1 MARVIEILALG
12 SGLRGE
18 AARECKCLNE
28 SYFLVHQI
36 LARAF
41 LDDPHLT
48 ASQALHGKL
57 HERLQ
62 STLITSGAPNSF

>member
-1 MARVIEILALG
+1 MARMIEILALG

-28 SYFLVHQI
+28 SYFLVHQV

-41 LDDPHLT
+41 LDDPNLT
-48 ASQALHGKL
+48 GSEALHAQL
-57 HERLQ
+57 HGRLQ
-62 STLITSGAPNSF
+62 STLITSGAPHSF